1 MSEGKEIRMK
11 GLGVSPG
18 VAIGRAIVPVNART
32 FERAAESGVS
42 VRTPQEEEARFCEAL
57 ERSKAQL
64 NDLQGR
70 LNQEGKVKEAAI
82 FEAQSLFLEDQEV
95 LGPIRKAIAKGLSAE
110 GALNNVMNRCLAV
123 FEKMGTPAAERQAAD
138 VRDIT
143 SRIMNNLGGGP
154 AEVSQKGGI
163 LVARELAPS
172 ETADLE
178 NREIAGLVTERGGST
193 SHTALMVQA
202 MGLPS
207 VLGVANLLT
216 HVEDGD
222 LVILDGTKGEIII
235 DPSPETL
242 LFYSEILA
250 EQRKERAELKALR
263 GKKAL
268 SKSGEEVKLLGN
280 IAIPEETKRLID
292 FGADGIG
299 LYRTEFLFMGR
310 KELPDEEEQYEA
322 YSRVV
327 LAARGKEVTI
337 RTLDLGGD
345 KFSTFFG
352 KIRESNPFLG
362 WRAIRISLDRPD
374 LFRTQLRAIIR
385 AANLGDVRVMFP
397 MVATVEEFRHA
408 KSLFL
413 EAKAELAVRGEK
425 VKEFIPCGMMVEIPA
440 AAVMADHFA
449 RQVDFFSIG
458 TNDLVQYSMAADR
471 GNAKVA
477 KLYDAMHP
485 AILRLIRMTAQAAK
499 SGERKIEVCSCGAA
513 AGKPETGLL
522 YLGLGVDALSMPAEA
537 HSVIKRALLK
547 FDLEECRKASEA
559 IADAPDFDT
568 YKKLRAEWLAR
579 FE

>member
-18 VAIGRAIVPVNART
+18 VAIGRAIVHVHAQKQ
-32 FERAAESGVS
+32 ESAMS
-42 VRTPQEEEARFCEAL
+42 LRTPAEEEARFLEAL
-57 ERSKAQL
+57 KNSKVQL
-64 NDLQGR
+64 EDLRQR

-82 FEAQSLFLEDQEV
+82 FEAHALFLDDPEV
-95 LGPIRKAIAKGLSAE
+95 LGPIKKAIAKGYSAE

-143 SRIMNNLGGGP
+143 ARILNNLGGGP
-154 AEVSQKGGI
+154 AEVTVKGGI
-163 LVARELAPS
+163 VVARELAPS

-178 NREIAGLVTERGGST
+178 RQEVSALVTEYGGAT

-202 MGLPS
+202 MGLPA

-216 HVEDGD
+216 HIEDGD
-222 LVILDGTKGEIII
+222 QLIVDGTKGEIII
-235 DPSPETL
+235 DPAPETIL
-242 LFYSEILA
+242 VYSEILA
-250 EQRKERAELKALR
+250 EQKKERYELKALR
-263 GKKAL
+263 GVKA
-268 SKSGEEVKLLGN
+268 KTMDDKPVTLLGN
-280 IAIPEETKRLID
+280 IAIPEETKRHID
-292 FGADGIG
+292 YGAEGIG
-299 LYRTEFLFMGR
+299 LYRTEFLFMGKR
-310 KELPDEEEQYEA
+310 ELPSEEEQYEA
-322 YSRVV
+322 YAKAV
-327 LAARGKEVTI
+327 LAAEGRPVVI

-345 KFSTFFG
+345 KFALSFG

-413 EAKAELAVRGEK
+413 EAKKELEARGET
-425 VKEFIPCGMMVEIPA
+425 VKEYIPCGMMVEIPA

-458 TNDLVQYSMAADR
+458 TNDLVQYTMAADR

-477 KLYDAMHP
+477 KLYDALHP
-485 AILRLIRMTAQAAK
+485 AVLRLIAMTVAAAHN
-499 SGERKIEVCSCGAA
+499 GERKIEVCCCGAA
-513 AGKPETGLL
+513 AGKPESGLL
-522 YLGLGVDALSMPAEA
+522 YLGLGVDSLSMPAEA
-537 HSVIKRALLK
+537 QSVLKRALLK
-547 FDLEECRKASEA
+547 TKLSDCQTAGKKIMEA
-559 IADAPDFDT
+559 QDFDT
-568 YKKLRAEWLAR
+568 YKELRAEWLAR
-579 FE
+579 FK